1 MFSKKVAYLLGAFP
15 NLTTTF
21 IDREILET
29 ERQIGEL
36 VLVSIRR
43 LPPFEMR
50 PEAERLAQRTHYLLP
65 APWLGLL
72 QAHLYFLVTRFGA
85 YLATLGYLLSRSHTG
100 LAARLK
106 TLAHFGV
113 GVWAAWILRPERV
126 DHLHAHFADRAAVVA
141 LVASRLLTKPYS
153 LTAHANDIYV
163 SPVLLPEKLA
173 NAKFVTTCTGYNKS
187 YLERLTGRP
196 VELVYHGLDFS
207 QIGDALSSGVDRIAA
222 ATNGKPALI
231 LAVGQLKEKK
241 GFPDLIQACRLLKQQ
256 GYQFRC
262 EIIGEGPQ
270 RRELEAL
277 ITALALADVVGLCG
291 ALPNAAVMARYRQA
305 TLFALPCV
313 VAKDDDRDGIPNVV
327 LEAMAH
333 GVPVVST
340 RVSGIPEVVEH
351 NITGLLVEPGN
362 PEALAEAIAALFNDK
377 ALRQRLAQQGQRQ
390 VQENFDIQTNI
401 ERLLKLLEV

>member
-1 MFSKKVAYLLGAFP
+1 MPSKKVAYLLGAFP

-29 ERQIGEL
+29 ERQMGEL

-50 PEAERLAQRTHYLLP
+50 QEVQRLAERTHYLLP
-65 APWLGLL
+65 APWPGVLW
-72 QAHLYFLVTRFGA
+72 AHLYFLVTRFGA
-85 YLATLGYLLSRSHTG
+85 YTTTLGYLFSGPHQG
-100 LAARLK
+100 LATRLK

-113 GVWAAWILRPERV
+113 GVWAAWILRPKQV
-126 DHLHAHFADRAAVVA
+126 DHIHAHFADRAAVVA
-141 LVASRLLTKPYS
+141 LVASRLLATPYS

-163 SPVLLPEKLA
+163 SPVLLPEKIA
-173 NAKFVTTCTGYNKS
+173 NAKFVTTCTGYNKT
-187 YLERLTGRP
+187 YLERLTGRQ

-207 QIGDALSSGVDRIAA
+207 QIGEALRFGADRMAA
-222 ATNGKPALI
+222 STNGKLVLI

-241 GFPDLIQACRLLKQQ
+241 GFLYLIQACRLLKQR
-256 GYQFRC
+256 GYQFHC
-262 EIIGEGPQ
+262 EIVGEGPQ
-270 RRELEAL
+270 RSELEVMIGTL
-277 ITALALADVVGLCG
+277 GLSDVVILSG

-313 VAKDDDRDGIPNVV
+313 VAKDDDRDGIPNVL

-340 RVSGIPEVVEH
+340 RVSGIPEVIEH
-351 NITGLLVEPGN
+351 NVTGLLVEPGN
-362 PEALAEAIAALFNDK
+362 PEALAEAIAALADNK
-377 ALRQRLAQQGQRQ
+377 AWREKLAQQGQRQ
-390 VQENFDIQTNI
+390 VQANFDIQANI
-401 ERLLKLLEV
+401 GRLLKLLEA